1 MSDNIKWSDIG
12 SEIRDAVTESLQT
25 GDFTKLGDCFT
36 DTVSGALNSIF
47 GYPQSDNGSS
57 ESKQASSAQSGQK
70 SDGNASSSSGT
81 STQAYY
87 VPKEET
93 FTEKWIRENKAKQA
107 EEAKRQRE
115 LEKNKP
121 MQGRVVNAQFS
132 RVGSVAGVLF
142 SVFGG
147 IGLGFGLL
155 SLLAFKIVTGVT
167 GIALFNIGVQASVV
181 LLAGS
186 AIMLFAGHRKRKLL
200 SKAEKYYN
208 ICSKTGYSNIE
219 DIAVRLNIKV
229 KTALKEIK
237 KLIKRGF
244 FPQGHLSKENDCLM
258 LDDRIYNE
266 YLELDKQRRIE
277 MQSTVGAGVSASE
290 KSADTAAESSA
301 GQDRE
306 LDTMIAEGESCI
318 KRLRQMNENIPGE
331 EISLKLFRLEG
342 LLKDIFERLKEHP
355 EQKGQMHKFMDYY
368 LPMTLKLVGAYEEFD
383 SLSVQGDDIV
393 EAKHEIERTLDT
405 INDAFS
411 ELLNRLFKDAAFDA
425 ATDAQVLQ
433 TMLAKEGLT
442 NEQVFKNKRS
452 GLDN

>member
-1 MSDNIKWSDIG
+1 
-12 SEIRDAVTESLQT
+12 
-25 GDFTKLGDCFT
+25 
-36 DTVSGALNSIF
+36 
-47 GYPQSDNGSS
+47 
-57 ESKQASSAQSGQK
+57 
-70 SDGNASSSSGT
+70 
-81 STQAYY
+81 
-87 VPKEET
+87 
-93 FTEKWIRENKAKQA
+93 
-107 EEAKRQRE
+107 
-115 LEKNKP
+115 
-121 MQGRVVNAQFS
+121 
-132 RVGSVAGVLF
+132 
-142 SVFGG
+142 
-147 IGLGFGLL
+147 
-155 SLLAFKIVTGVT
+155 
-167 GIALFNIGVQASVV
+167 
-181 LLAGS
+181 
-186 AIMLFAGHRKRKLL
+186 
-200 SKAEKYYN
+200 
-208 ICSKTGYSNIE
+208 
-219 DIAVRLNIKV
+219 
-229 KTALKEIK
+229 
-237 KLIKRGF
+237 
-244 FPQGHLSKENDCLM
+244 M
-258 LDDRIYNE
+258 LDYRIYNE

-452 GLDN
+452 GLDG